1 MSLYVFFRTGRRAL
15 LSEVVWP
22 APSNGE
28 PGAWIE
34 ADGRIPPDAIRAY
47 PVEELLWWLDDELW
61 AAELDGDV
69 RTEGHAVVAARGRLV
84 SRVEYW
90 TPEAAT
96 ELAEACAFRA
106 RDVAAEALHH
116 AGREHEARDLAACLS
131 PGALEEVGTEIAER
145 GSDAA
150 ARLAGFAADTA
161 LYARE
166 APDPV
171 RAAAV
176 AAYVAAHARAG
187 GDKTVASY
195 EAQFADERRWQAEW
209 LTRRLRLSSTP

>member
-1 MSLYVFFRTGRRAL
+1 MSLYVFLRTGRRAL
-15 LSEVVWP
+15 LSKVVWP
-22 APSNGE
+22 APEDGE

-34 ADGRIPPDAIRAY
+34 TGSDVPPDAIRAC
-47 PVEELLWWLDDELW
+47 PVEELLWWIDDELW
-61 AAELDGDV
+61 AAELEGDP

-84 SRVEYW
+84 SRVESW

-106 RDVAAEALHH
+106 RDAAAEALDR
-116 AGREHEARDLAACLS
+116 AGREHEARDLSACHS
-131 PGALEEVGTEIAER
+131 PEALEKVGTEIAER
-145 GSDAA
+145 GTDAA

-161 LYARE
+161 LYARK

-176 AAYVAAHARAG
+176 AAYVAAHAVAG

-209 LTRRLRLSSTP
+209 LTRRLRLSSTG